1 LPFEKK
7 EQAGKDE
14 KKGETGM
21 WWKSVKG
28 KQGNGEKKRNRTRKA
43 KKKNQT
49 ARVATSRQEGI
60 HSMKEES
67 VSL

>member
-1 LPFEKK
+1 
-7 EQAGKDE
+7 
-14 KKGETGM
+14 
-21 WWKSVKG
+21 VKG
-28 KQGNGEKKRNRTRKA
+28 KQGNGEEKRNRTRKA